1 MSQYTR
7 CVKNISD
14 CRQVIG
20 SVGTC
25 LAQIYGKAYTQ
36 STAKRN
42 VASLAFV
49 GTVLGQLIFGYTA
62 DKWSRRNTLLVSTA
76 ILFVFAVLA
85 TASYGAGGSIQG
97 MFAALAAYRL
107 LLGIG
112 IGGEYPAGSVAAA
125 EASGETKR
133 GTRNTWFV
141 MFTNVAIDWGCELKS

>member
-1 MSQYTR
+1 MS
-7 CVKNISD
+7 
-14 CRQVIG
+14 
-20 SVGTC
+20 
-25 LAQIYGKAYTQ
+25 
-36 STAKRN
+36 
-42 VASLAFV
+42 SLTFV

-62 DKWSRRNTLLVSTA
+62 DKWSRKNTLLVSTA

-85 TASYGAGGSIQG
+85 TGAYGAGGRPSG
-97 MFAALAAYRL
+97 LFAALTAYRF

-141 MFTNVAIDWGCELKS
+141 MFTNVAIDWGFVIGAFVSNDMGGLLLGLP